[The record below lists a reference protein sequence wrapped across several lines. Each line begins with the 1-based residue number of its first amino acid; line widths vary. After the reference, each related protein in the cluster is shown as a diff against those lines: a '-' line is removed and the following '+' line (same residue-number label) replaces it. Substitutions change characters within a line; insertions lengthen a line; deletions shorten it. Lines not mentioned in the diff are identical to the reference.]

1 MLLRL
6 LQSVRTK
13 IVVPSLKQSR
23 RELKWDERLNNRH
36 ILSEQL
42 LLQVNRIGANDRFLS
57 QLLRRKSRRHQIG
70 QTLARARP
78 SLHHQMLPILNNL
91 RHSLRHFCLP
101 RPRLISLR
109 FSQLSPIGKEFPHS
123 KG

>member
-1 MLLRL
+1 M
-6 LQSVRTK
+6 
-13 IVVPSLKQSR
+13 PSLKQSR

-70 QTLARARP
+70 QALARTRP
-78 SLHHQMLPILNNL
+78 SLHH
-91 RHSLRHFCLP
+91 
-101 RPRLISLR
+101 
-109 FSQLSPIGKEFPHS
+109 
-123 KG
+123 